1 MIFSFASIIS
11 TGFSSWSIVEVAT
24 ASVNAG
30 GDAIYNYSDY
40 INIDKNPD
48 IFRIARSGLVKDE
61 TIVYKGN
68 ATFKFEAIIKN
79 GLVKYKSDLSSISFV
94 VELKSKGT
102 FGLLSSSYMGA
113 SPSVTC
119 NGNPTGTFS
128 NQSNEFITGGVKS
141 SFTYSVANLYSAD
154 KAIISL
160 NYSFDF
166 SSYKSNFEQSIYNN
180 VTDSDFSFV
189 LNVKVSL

>member
-1 MIFSFASIIS
+1 MAFSFASIIS
-11 TGFSSWSIVEVAT
+11 TGFSTWSIVEVAT
-24 ASVNAG
+24 ASVNVG

-68 ATFKFEAIIKN
+68 AIFKFEAIIKN

-141 SFTYSVANLYSAD
+141 SFTYSAANLYLAD

-180 VTDSDFSFV
+180 ITDSDFSFV

>member
-1 MIFSFASIIS
+1 MVFSFASIIS
-11 TGFSSWSIVEVAT
+11 TGFSTWSIVEVAT
-24 ASVNAG
+24 ASVNVG

-79 GLVKYKSDLSSISFV
+79 GLVKYKFDLSSISFV

-166 SSYKSNFEQSIYNN
+166 SFYKSNFEQSIYNN